1 MIEIKAPKLTFW
13 RVLLAAIWAAG
24 VYAILTRFT
33 NGLGSVTHLS
43 DEFPWG
49 LWIGFDVLCG
59 VALAAG
65 GFTITAAAYLFGF
78 EECKPIVRSST
89 LTAFLG
95 YLLVCFALLVDL
107 GKPYNIWHPLVMWNP
122 HSVMFEVA
130 WCVMLYTTVLAL
142 ESSLFVFEKLRL
154 SKFYSL
160 VKSVTF
166 VLVLIGVI
174 LSTLHQSS
182 LGSLFLIVPAKL
194 SPLWYTPLLPLL
206 FYVSAIATGL
216 AMVIVESHLSHRAF
230 DRELESGLTV
240 KIARISAW
248 VLAIYFALKMTEV
261 IRLGAFPLV
270 LRLNYP
276 SLLFLL
282 EIGVGIA
289 LPLVIF
295 TVPRLRSSKNGLF
308 IYGLSVVLGLVINR
322 LNVSITGFE
331 SLNGRRY
338 TPSWQELAVSV
349 ALVGTGVFIF
359 YTASRF
365 LPIFSR
371 RKFTVESVRNT

>member
-1 MIEIKAPKLTFW
+1 
-13 RVLLAAIWAAG
+13 
-24 VYAILTRFT
+24 
-33 NGLGSVTHLS
+33 
-43 DEFPWG
+43 
-49 LWIGFDVLCG
+49 
-59 VALAAG
+59 
-65 GFTITAAAYLFGF
+65 
-78 EECKPIVRSST
+78 
-89 LTAFLG
+89 
-95 YLLVCFALLVDL
+95 
-107 GKPYNIWHPLVMWNP
+107 
-122 HSVMFEVA
+122 MFEVA

-142 ESSLFVFEKLRL
+142 ESSLFVFERLRL

-166 VLVLIGVI
+166 VLVVIGVI

-206 FYVSAIATGL
+206 FYISAIAAGI

-240 KIARISAW
+240 KLARISAW
-248 VLAIYFALKMTEV
+248 VLVVYFALKMTEIV
-261 IRLGAFPLV
+261 RQGAFPLIF
-270 LRLNYP
+270 RLNYP

-282 EIGVGIA
+282 EVGVGIA
-289 LPLVIF
+289 LPLIIF
-295 TVPRLRSSKNGLF
+295 AVPRLRSSKNGLF
-308 IYGLSVVLGLVINR
+308 LYGLSVVSGLVINR

-338 TPSWQELAVSV
+338 APSWQELAVSV
-349 ALVGTGVFIF
+349 ALVATGVFIF

-365 LPIFSR
+365 LPIFPR
-371 RKFTVESVRNT
+371 RKFTVESATNT